1 MERRTFLGASAAV
14 LAAATYPTLLKG
26 QSAMNGRLISG
37 MPAGVVG
44 DRLAGGMLDILHN
57 QFDTHYTLE
66 VIESRETRDA
76 SAKVKSAP
84 PDGTTLL
91 QSHSGP
97 LVLFP
102 ATYRTLDYDPLDD
115 FTPIALMGDYS
126 FALAVGPAVPASIT
140 DINGYLGWVKE
151 NPDYRDIGFSVYG
164 SQAHLASLMLTRSK
178 EVALRPQSYRT
189 VPSMA
194 NDMGNETLAAGVTM
208 TGNLAL
214 LREKQLRPI
223 AVTTKSRLAAWPNV
237 ATFAEQGVPDMDLGG
252 WFGWFA
258 PANMAPATS
267 QMLAERIAAAQA
279 TDAYAALQRQLM
291 LTQVTLPPDQ
301 IRERISQ
308 EMSTYARIVSTYGL
322 SRMT

>member
-1 MERRTFLGASAAV
+1 MDRRTFLGASAA
-14 LAAATYPTLLKG
+14 LMAAAGYPTMLMG
-26 QSAMNGRLISG
+26 QSSMSGRLISG

-44 DRLAGGMLDILHN
+44 DRLASGMLGILDDR
-57 QFDTHYTLE
+57 FDTHYSLE
-66 VIESRETRDA
+66 VIESRDTRDA
-76 SAKVKSAP
+76 SVKVKTAV

-126 FALAVGPAVPASIT
+126 FAFAVGPAVPASVT
-140 DINGYLGWVKE
+140 DLNGYLAWVRE
-151 NPDYRDIGFSVYG
+151 NPDFRDIGFSIYG
-164 SQAHLASLMLTRSK
+164 SQAHLASLILTRSK
-178 EVALRPQSYRT
+178 EVALRPQPYRT

-194 NDMGNETLAAGVTM
+194 NDMGNQTLAAGVTM

-223 AVTTKSRLAAWPNV
+223 AVTAKTRLPAWPDV

-258 PANMAPATS
+258 PARMPKGTS
-267 QMLAERIAAAQA
+267 EMLAERIAAAQA

-308 EMSTYARIVSTYGL
+308 EMGTYARIVNSYGL